1 MHAVISD
8 RGRQAT
14 VRVGD
19 VVNCD
24 LNESWKVGEDVTFDE
39 VLLVSNEGNVQ
50 IGAPHITGASVTGK
64 ILGQTKGEKLVIF
77 RFKRRKNVRV
87 KNGHRQSYTKVQIT
101 GING

>member
-14 VRVGD
+14 VRLGD

-24 LNESWKVGEDVTFDE
+24 LNESWKVGDDVTFDD

-64 ILGQTKGEKLVIF
+64 VLGQTKGEKLVIF

-87 KNGHRQSYTKVQIT
+87 KNGHRQSYTKVEIT